1 MSQAEVLSVAEMH
14 SAGRTRATSPGPGQ
28 AHSALPPH
36 PAPQGAILT
45 PGTAVAELRVALR
58 EGPWRIA
65 AAWSLFAALL
75 ATGILRR
82 PDTLDGPRLL
92 LLFLLA
98 DPLWGGIWA
107 ALTRPETVEEAAVQA
122 RPLSLHLPYLQDGS
136 PAARLL
142 GIHGLNEQTLRV
154 RLALPIVALGLGVAW
169 VLGPVALGLTGL
181 AIGAS
186 LGGRVAQRTAA
197 VPLGLFH
204 SLMAVALPWS
214 LGLLLTPGG
223 WEGDWK
229 PWSAALLWTL
239 LLWAGHQAVGGEGP
253 RLFRWALIL
262 AQVGLLAIF
271 VLRVQPLWVGLL
283 TLFFLPT
290 WWAVAQ
296 RTSLHR
302 ALPWWTL
309 AMGLTGL
316 GLGSP

>member
-1 MSQAEVLSVAEMH
+1 MSQVEVLSVAEMH
-14 SAGRTRATSPGPGQ
+14 PAGRTRAASPGPRE
-28 AHSALPPH
+28 AHSALAPH
-36 PAPQGAILT
+36 PAPRGAILT

-122 RPLSLHLPYLQDGS
+122 RPLFLHLPYLRDGS

-142 GIHGLNEQTLRV
+142 GVHGLSEQALRV
-154 RLALPIVALGLGVAW
+154 RLALPMVALGLVVAW

-204 SLMAVALPWS
+204 SLMAVALPWA
-214 LGLLLTPGG
+214 LGLLSAPNGG
-223 WEGDWK
+223 EGDWK
-229 PWSAALLWTL
+229 PWGAAILWTL
-239 LLWAGHQAVGGEGP
+239 LLWAGHRAAGEEGHHTH
-253 RLFRWALIL
+253 RWALVL
-262 AQVGLLAIF
+262 VQVGLLAIF
-271 VLRVQPLWVGLL
+271 VLSVQPLWVGLL
-283 TLFFLPT
+283 AVFFLPT
-290 WWAVAQ
+290 WWALAQ
-296 RTSLHR
+296 GTSLHR

-309 AMGLTGL
+309 AMGLTGF